1 MKNVKKALCLM
12 KQDGMFQIEDLSNS
26 KECYALKIMAEFES
40 KKKLSEV
47 VKEIFTD
54 FMIKLTG

>member
-1 MKNVKKALCLM
+1 
-12 KQDGMFQIEDLSNS
+12 MFQIEDLSNS
-26 KECYALKIMAEFES
+26 NECYALKIMAEFES

-54 FMIKLTG
+54 FMIKLTA